1 MQIIL
6 TVEDMKQVD
15 ISGTGQSLNGTVSFK
30 QMVITGLFGVGKYAV
45 RFASP
50 EIS

>member
-1 MQIIL
+1 MKIIL
-6 TVEDMKQVD
+6 RVEDVKQVD
-15 ISGTGQSLNGTVSFK
+15 ISGTVQSLNGTVSFR
-30 QMVITGLFGVGKYAV
+30 QTVRTGLFGVGRHAV